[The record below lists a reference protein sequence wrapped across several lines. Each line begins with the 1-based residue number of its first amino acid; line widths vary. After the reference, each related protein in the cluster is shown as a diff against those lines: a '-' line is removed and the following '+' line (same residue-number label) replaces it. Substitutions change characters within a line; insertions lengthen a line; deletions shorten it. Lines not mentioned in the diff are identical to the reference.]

1 MPSGQPVLVG
11 DGVVGGVL
19 PDGVVGVS
27 LGAGLDGVLLGVVP
41 EVEPVALLPG

>member
-1 MPSGQPVLVG
+1 MPSRQPVLVG
-11 DGVVGGVL
+11 DGVGGVL